1 MQATRG
7 ALHTMTRAT
16 GHRRHGTAARHAR
29 LLYPR
34 AWAAIRFR
42 VWGLVIS
49 YVIYPCPGTAHLV
62 EPRCLGGV
70 PETDHLPEAE
80 NTEERSD
87 MLPVKILKSQCP
99 NMFIFTT

>member
-1 MQATRG
+1 M
-7 ALHTMTRAT
+7 
-16 GHRRHGTAARHAR
+16 
-29 LLYPR
+29 LYPR
-34 AWAAIRFR
+34 AWAAIRVR
-42 VWGLVIS
+42 VWGVVIS
-49 YVIYPCPGTAHLV
+49 DVIYPCPGTAHLV

-99 NMFIFTT
+99 NMFIFTTESDFREYFSAWRPSRKEPAESL